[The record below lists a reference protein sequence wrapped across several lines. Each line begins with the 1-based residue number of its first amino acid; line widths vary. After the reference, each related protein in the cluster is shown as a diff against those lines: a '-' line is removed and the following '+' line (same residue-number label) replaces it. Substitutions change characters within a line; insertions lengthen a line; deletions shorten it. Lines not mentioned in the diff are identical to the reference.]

1 MHGNKMRVE
10 TERDEEV
17 IKMTIIGRIDANTSE
32 DLQQEILLNFQK
44 TKKLILDFGQ
54 VDYISSAGLR
64 ALLIGQKTAES
75 KNAGM
80 ILCNVSELVLN
91 VLTMTGFSTILTIE
105 K

>member
-1 MHGNKMRVE
+1 MRIE

-17 IKMTIIGRIDANTSE
+17 IKLTIIGRIDANTSE
-32 DLQQEILLNFQK
+32 DLQKEILLNFQK

>member
-75 KNAGM
+75 KNTGM